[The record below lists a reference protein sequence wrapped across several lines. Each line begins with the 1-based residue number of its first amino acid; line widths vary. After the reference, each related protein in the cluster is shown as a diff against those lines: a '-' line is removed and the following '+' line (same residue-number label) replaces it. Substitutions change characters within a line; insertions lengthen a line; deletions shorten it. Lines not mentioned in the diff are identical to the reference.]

1 MRPIA
6 VVRIGEREWST
17 DEDFGD
23 IGLTSGSVSLV
34 RQRGKQKAANSANIT
49 LDDPRSVLANTLP
62 LPRKLKD
69 VELPPV
75 MVWFGYKPKLELI
88 FVGQMSSFRTTML
101 PGEVQI
107 AGTDKARG
115 MRKTARVRT
124 IGGASVA
131 QLVRE
136 FGKEAGLTV
145 VLPSSGELEAIRFGE
160 LLQHNESDADVLGR
174 VLAEVGYEYHIKNE
188 RLVVKPANEE
198 PDQTALITV
207 TLGQDV
213 LGQPSFEVDD
223 IIRSRTPNVYDGN
236 GDPVF
241 EDSSVDPET
250 VERLV
255 MLDQTGLTLTSEE
268 FPSYSAQTVERAL
281 KAQAK
286 ARDVFRGS
294 LVLEARPQIEVDS
307 SLLLR
312 GFGARWSGVWRVS
325 NVLHDLVDGT
335 TSVEIYNGGAP

>member
-17 DEDFGD
+17 DEEFGGL
-23 IGLTSGSVSLV
+23 GLTAGTVSLV
-34 RQRGKQKAANSANIT
+34 KQRGKSKAADTVNIT
-49 LDDPRSVLANTLP
+49 LDDLRSELANTLP
-62 LPRKLKD
+62 LPRKRKD
-69 VELPPV
+69 VPLPPV
-75 MVWFGYKPKLELI
+75 TVWFGYKPKLELV
-88 FVGQMSSFRTTML
+88 FAGQMSGLSAQML
-101 PGEVQI
+101 PGQVQI
-107 AGTDKARG
+107 SATDKARG

-124 IGGASVA
+124 IAGASVA
-131 QLVRE
+131 QLVRD

-145 VLPSSGELEAIRFGE
+145 DLPGTDLETIRFGE
-160 LLQHNESDADVLGR
+160 ILQHNESDADVLGR
-174 VLAEVGYEYHIKNE
+174 LLNEVGYEYQIKNE
-188 RLVVKPANEE
+188 RLVVRPANEE
-198 PDQTALITV
+198 PDATALITV

-213 LGQPSFEVDD
+213 IGSPSFEVDD
-223 IIRSRTPNVYDGN
+223 LIRSRTPNVYDGN

-241 EDSSVDPET
+241 EDSFADPET

-255 MLDQTGLTLTSEE
+255 MLDQTGLTLTSED

-286 ARDVFRGS
+286 AREVFRGS
-294 LVLEARPQIEVDS
+294 LVLEARPEIEVDS

-312 GFGARWSGVWRVS
+312 GFGARWSGVWRVG

-335 TSVEIYNGGAP
+335 TTVEIYNGGAP